1 MSSTPIF
8 TSENWLERHLIEV
21 PPRLAEAIR
30 DLMAPWHRLPLISG
44 MTKAALHGFESV
56 VNNAGDRDSAI
67 VLLAADAL
75 LTYAFEA
82 ATDPALGGS
91 ANFTID
97 MARRIGPCGSIGIL
111 LEEVRDE
118 RG

>member
-1 MSSTPIF
+1 MSSTPIS
-8 TSENWLERHLIEV
+8 TSENWLDRHLIEV
-21 PPRLAEAIR
+21 PPHLAEAIR
-30 DLMAPWHRLPLISG
+30 DLMAPWHRLHPVSG
-44 MTKAALHGFESV
+44 MTKAALYGFESV
-56 VNNAGDRDSAI
+56 ANNVGDSDSAI

-91 ANFTID
+91 ANFTIN
-97 MARRIGPCGSIGIL
+97 MARRIGPCGSIGAL
-111 LEEVRDE
+111 LEGVSDE